1 MSPAEIKE
9 LLDRRASA
17 LSRRPALA
25 RTNGHARVR
34 LAAGLACD
42 VELEARAVR
51 VDLPAP
57 EAGADT
63 GPDPGQLMRA
73 SLGAS
78 LAMGCRIWGAR
89 LGVRIDAVEIELT
102 CDADAR
108 GPLGV
113 SADAAVGWSRLR
125 FDIKVTSAEPEE
137 AIASVVETAR
147 RLSPMLANLA
157 LTVEQVH
164 RLTIARPEH
173 RSSAAE
179 RERPVPSQVTP
190 LSSKPSPSKQRKSS

>member
-17 LSRRPALA
+17 LARRPALA
-25 RTNGHARVR
+25 QMNGHARVR

-89 LGVRIDAVEIELT
+89 LGVPIEAIEIELT
-102 CDADAR
+102 CEADAR

-113 SADAAVGWSRLR
+113 SSEATVGWSRLR
-125 FDIKVTSAEPEE
+125 FDVKVTSAEPDE
-137 AIASVVETAR
+137 AIRRVVDTAR

-157 LTVEQVH
+157 PAVEQVH
-164 RLTIARPEH
+164 RLTIARPET
-173 RSSAAE
+173 
-179 RERPVPSQVTP
+179 ERPVPSDVTP
-190 LSSKPSPSKQRKSS
+190 LSSKPSPPKQRKSS